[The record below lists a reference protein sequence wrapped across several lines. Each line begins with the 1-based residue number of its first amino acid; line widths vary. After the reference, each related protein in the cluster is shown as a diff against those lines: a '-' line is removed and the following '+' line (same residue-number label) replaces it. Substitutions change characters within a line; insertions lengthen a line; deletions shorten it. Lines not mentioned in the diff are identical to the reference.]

1 LNDKRKIGLP
11 LATILVAG
19 NMIGSGVYMLPAS
32 LAAFGSSTLIAWAI
46 ALVGAL
52 LLAFVLAYLG
62 SIAPAA
68 GGLCGYATQAFGR
81 FAGFQSNTF
90 YWLCAWIGNVAIAV
104 AAIGYLAKV
113 LPWFGSS
120 DHLAVGV
127 VALIWLTTL
136 LNIFGARIA
145 CQVQSLTF
153 FLGVIPIGFVAVMGW
168 WWFDADVFA
177 ASWNVSG
184 KPLGAMLPEAVLL
197 VFWAFSGLESA
208 SVGTGVVEN
217 PARNV
222 PLATLGGVAIAGL
235 FYIAASAAIMG
246 MIPAAKLMTSTAPF
260 ADAAQVM
267 VGSIAGSLVA
277 VLAFIKATGT
287 LSGFV
292 LVTAQVGKG
301 AAEQGFFP
309 AMFASTDARDVPIK
323 NLLLMAAVMSVAT
336 LLTISPT
343 LNQQFNKLSE
353 MSVLLLLLSYM
364 YACIAVWRYPT
375 LTKSK
380 VNAAR
385 LAATLAALF
394 CSWVFLAS
402 GITPLASVACGV
414 AILSSFYFLIK
425 PDRHRST

>member
-1 LNDKRKIGLP
+1 
-11 LATILVAG
+11 
-19 NMIGSGVYMLPAS
+19 MIGSGVYMLPAS
-32 LAAFGSSTLIAWAI
+32 LAAFGSSTLIAWVI
-46 ALVGAL
+46 ALIGAL
-52 LLAFVLAYLG
+52 LLAAVIAYLG
-62 SIAPAA
+62 RIAPEA

-90 YWLCAWIGNVAIAV
+90 YWLCAWIGNVAVAV

-113 LPWFGSS
+113 LPWFGTSN
-120 DHLAVGV
+120 HLAVGV

-153 FLGVIPIGFVAVMGW
+153 FLGVIPIGLVAVVGW
-168 WWFDADVFA
+168 WWFDTDVFV

-184 KPLGAMLPEAVLL
+184 KPLSTMLPEAVLL
-197 VFWAFSGLESA
+197 VFWAFAGLESA

-217 PARNV
+217 PGRNV

-267 VGSIAGSLVA
+267 VGSVAGSLVA

-309 AMFASTDARDVPIK
+309 AMFARTNARDVPIA
-323 NLLLMAAVMSVAT
+323 NLLLMAIIMSVAT

-343 LNQQFNKLSE
+343 LNEQFNKLIE
-353 MSVLLLLLSYM
+353 MSVLLLLLSYI
-364 YACIAVWRYPT
+364 YACVAVWRYPS
-375 LTKSK
+375 LTKAK
-380 VNAAR
+380 AGPIR
-385 LAATLAALF
+385 LAATMAMLF
-394 CSWVFLAS
+394 CGWVFAMSSVTMLA
-402 GITPLASVACGV
+402 IACGL
-414 AILSSFYFLIK
+414 ILLISAFYFSLRML
-425 PDRHRST
+425 PAP